1 MEATMTTTLPLSIL
15 KRILLAGWL
24 LLASVFVACF
34 VNPAP
39 YGWRGW
45 KYRSSLN
52 MLFYRMNVWI
62 WQRLGHVTLK
72 LDRSATPLQKRERAE
87 DSIVDLPL
95 RLNDADASST
105 TPQGQQQQKNCK
117 RLDNVLRAIG
127 SALAAVLCIYL
138 AAKNGDAAGLILL
151 VIAGLFGL
159 LSVLWLHL
167 ARRRDP

>member
-1 MEATMTTTLPLSIL
+1 VFRESSALWLARLEVPL
-15 KRILLAGWL
+15 
-24 LLASVFVACF
+24 
-34 VNPAP
+34 
-39 YGWRGW
+39 
-45 KYRSSLN
+45 SLN

-62 WQRLGHVTLK
+62 LQRLGHVTLK

-151 VIAGLFGL
+151 VITGLFGL